1 VSRPNWRS
9 PTTRPFRLR
18 GFRLTPGALLS
29 LSTLGLAG
37 CLYGFTG
44 GGFPP
49 EIKTVAIL
57 PFDNL
62 TAEPTLTQEVVD
74 SVRSAIQ
81 GRLGLRQAGEASADA
96 IVRGTISRYDPDVPV
111 AFTGTGNSQVTVTK
125 RQVMLSVTV
134 EIVDKDGKSIWQRSG
149 LTLDGEY
156 EPGRETEVI
165 ARGRALSKLV
175 TNIVDGAQSQ
185 W

>member
-1 VSRPNWRS
+1 
-9 PTTRPFRLR
+9 
-18 GFRLTPGALLS
+18 
-29 LSTLGLAG
+29 
-37 CLYGFTG
+37 LYKFTG

-62 TAEPTLTQEVVD
+62 TPEPTLTQEVSD
-74 SVRSAIQ
+74 SVRAAVQ
-81 GRLGLRQAGEASADA
+81 GRLGLRQAGEATADA
-96 IVRGTISRYDPDVPV
+96 VVRGNIGRYDPDVPV
-111 AFTGTGNSQVTVTK
+111 AFTGTNSQVTVTK
-125 RQVMLSVTV
+125 RLVQVTVSV
-134 EIVDKDGKSIWQRSG
+134 EIVSRDGKTLWQRSG
-149 LTLDGEY
+149 MTVEGDY
-156 EPGRETEVI
+156 EPGRETEAD

>member
-1 VSRPNWRS
+1 M
-9 PTTRPFRLR
+9 
-18 GFRLTPGALLS
+18 LT
-29 LSTLGLAG
+29 G
-37 CLYGFTG
+37 CLYGFKG

-74 SVRSAIQ
+74 SVRAAVQ

-96 IVRGTISRYDPDVPV
+96 VVRGSITRYEPDVAV
-111 AFTGTGNSQVTVTK
+111 AFTGGSNSTVNVNK
-125 RQVMLSVTV
+125 RLVQLSVSV
-134 EIVDKDGKSIWQRSG
+134 EIVDKDGKILWQRNGMSI
-149 LTLDGEY
+149 DGEY
-156 EPGRETEVI
+156 EPGAETEAR

>member
-1 VSRPNWRS
+1 M
-9 PTTRPFRLR
+9 LL
-18 GFRLTPGALLS
+18 LT
-29 LSTLGLAG
+29 G

-57 PFDNL
+57 PFDNV
-62 TAEPTLTQEVVD
+62 TAEPSLTQEVSD
-74 SVRSAIQ
+74 SVRAAVQ

-96 IVRGTISRYDPDVPV
+96 IVRGSITRYDPDVV
-111 AFTGTGNSQVTVTK
+111 FAFTGGTNSRVTVNK
-125 RQVMLSVTV
+125 RLVQMTVTV
-134 EIVDKDGKSIWQRSG
+134 EIVNRDGKSLWQRSG
-149 LTLDGEY
+149 MTLDGEY
-156 EPGRETEVI
+156 EPGRDTEAQ

>member
-1 VSRPNWRS
+1 M
-9 PTTRPFRLR
+9 
-18 GFRLTPGALLS
+18 LT
-29 LSTLGLAG
+29 G
-37 CLYGFTG
+37 CLYGFKG

-74 SVRSAIQ
+74 SVRAAVQ

-96 IVRGTISRYDPDVPV
+96 VVRGSITRYEPDVAV
-111 AFTGTGNSQVTVTK
+111 AFTGGSNSTVNVNK
-125 RQVMLSVTV
+125 RLVQLSVSV
-134 EIVDKDGKSIWQRSG
+134 EIVDKDGKILWQRNGMSI
-149 LTLDGEY
+149 DGEY
-156 EPGRETEVI
+156 EPGSETEAR

>member
-1 VSRPNWRS
+1 M
-9 PTTRPFRLR
+9 
-18 GFRLTPGALLS
+18 LT
-29 LSTLGLAG
+29 G
-37 CLYGFTG
+37 CLYGFKG

-74 SVRSAIQ
+74 SVRAAVQ

-96 IVRGTISRYDPDVPV
+96 VVRGSITRYEPDVAV
-111 AFTGTGNSQVTVTK
+111 AFTGGSNSTVNVNK
-125 RQVMLSVTV
+125 RLVQLSVSV
-134 EIVDKDGKSIWQRSG
+134 EIVDKDGKVLWQRNGMSI
-149 LTLDGEY
+149 DGEY
-156 EPGRETEVI
+156 EPGSETEAR

>member
-1 VSRPNWRS
+1 
-9 PTTRPFRLR
+9 
-18 GFRLTPGALLS
+18 
-29 LSTLGLAG
+29 LAG
-37 CLYGFTG
+37 CLYKFTG

-49 EIKTVAIL
+49 AVKTVAIL

-62 TAEPTLTQEVVD
+62 TAEPTLTQEVSD
-74 SVRSAIQ
+74 SVRAAVQ

-96 IVRGTISRYDPDVPV
+96 IVRGSISRYDPDVPV
-111 AFTGTGNSQVTVTK
+111 AFTGGTNSQVTVTK
-125 RQVMLSVTV
+125 RLVQVTVSV
-134 EIVDKDGKSIWQRSG
+134 EIVSKEGKMLWQRSG
-149 LTLDGEY
+149 MTIEGDY
-156 EPGRETEVI
+156 EPGKDTEAQ